1 MNKNSKQFL
10 NTAKVLPLIKH
21 IKKTY
26 VYEQIGVARGTGV
39 RLLRDGILPT
49 REEVKERALRGLSE
63 LTGLTRGELLIT
75 YTKAAA

>member
-1 MNKNSKQFL
+1 MNKNNKQFL

-21 IKKTY
+21 FKRSY
-26 VYEQIGVARGTGV
+26 VYDRLKISRGTGV
-39 RLLRDGILPT
+39 HLLCDGLLPK

-63 LTGLTRGELLIT
+63 LTGLTRDELLIT